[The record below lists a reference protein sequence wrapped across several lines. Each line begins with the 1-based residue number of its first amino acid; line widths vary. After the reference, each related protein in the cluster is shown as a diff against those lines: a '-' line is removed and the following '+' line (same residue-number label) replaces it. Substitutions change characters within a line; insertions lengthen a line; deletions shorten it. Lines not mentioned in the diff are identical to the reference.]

1 MNVFE
6 PLAEPA
12 RLRLVEIL
20 ASGEHTA
27 GQLADVVGW
36 EFRISR
42 TAVSKHLRHLR
53 NAHYVE
59 VRAELQWRWYRLNPL
74 GFAVLEGTVAELRHK
89 VDTAIGWNADKGE
102 KYDPL
107 GSFSPT
113 VAFKG
118 PGREPNRGRRGQRTA
133 FAPSREPDLGLYPV
147 YPLPPED
154 D

>member
-12 RLRLVEIL
+12 RLRLIEIL

-27 GQLADVVGW
+27 GQLADAVGW

-74 GFAVLEGTVAELRHK
+74 GFAVLEGTVADLRQK
-89 VDTAIGWNADKGE
+89 VDNAIGWNADKGE
-102 KYDPL
+102 KFDPL
-107 GSFSPT
+107 ASFAPT
-113 VAFKG
+113 VPFKG
-118 PGREPNRGRRGQRTA
+118 PGREPNRGHRGRRTS
-133 FAPSREPDLGLYPV
+133 FTVSRDPDLGLYPV
-147 YPLPPED
+147 YPLPPEED
-154 D
+154 